1 MAKRHIKFFRYY
13 KEWIET
19 YKKYQI
25 SEITYSKYDLTYRYL
40 KKVHP
45 DLYLDELTRQKV
57 QMIINEYGETH
68 EIETSKDFLHRLQAP
83 LRDAAYE
90 GWVSKDPTYKVVPT
104 SRIPHKVTRAKYLEA
119 DEAEKLEKVLSKDH
133 SIASVMCD
141 FDLRTGLRFAEVLGL
156 TPADIDFQKKTIDIN
171 KTWDYKKG
179 VDSDFMPTKNKF
191 SNRIITIDD
200 KAMHDLQYMMFGVKQ
215 DEPIFVKA
223 LTIAAQSKVS
233 DRQPR
238 QKYKKYVAVYN
249 STINVK
255 LSEWC
260 EKAGV
265 PRISFHGLR
274 HTHASI
280 LITNGVSI
288 QSVADRLGHADT
300 TTTQKVY
307 IHLLKKLKAK
317 DDQKILGV
325 MNGLGE

>member
-1 MAKRHIKFFRYY
+1 MSKRHIKFFRYY

-57 QMIINEYGETH
+57 QMIINKYGETH
-68 EIETSKDFLHRLQAP
+68 EIETSKVFLHRLQAP

-104 SRIPHKVTRAKYLEA
+104 SRILHKVTRAKYLEA
-119 DEAEKLEKVLSKDH
+119 DQAEKLERVLEKDH
-133 SIASVMCD
+133 SIQSVMCD

-179 VDSDFMPTKNKF
+179 TDSDFMPTKNKF

-255 LSEWC
+255 LIEWC

-274 HTHASI
+274 HTHASL
-280 LITNGVSI
+280 LIANGVSI